1 MYSVQLYR
9 TAIEFTSMYTLFPLA
24 YVYHVIGSPD
34 KNKEIKKKMVHC
46 KRWDFETEKIWSKER
61 LNDDPTTIS
70 KRYCATIALRLHNIA
85 TKAVSFPSM
94 GHFSASAI

>member
-1 MYSVQLYR
+1 MRL
-9 TAIEFTSMYTLFPLA
+9 
-24 YVYHVIGSPD
+24 
-34 KNKEIKKKMVHC
+34 HC

-94 GHFSASAI
+94 GHFSASAIW